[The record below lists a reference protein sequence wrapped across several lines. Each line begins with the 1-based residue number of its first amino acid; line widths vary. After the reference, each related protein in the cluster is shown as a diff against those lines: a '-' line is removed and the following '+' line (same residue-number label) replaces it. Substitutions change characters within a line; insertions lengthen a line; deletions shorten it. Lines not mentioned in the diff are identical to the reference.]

1 MTGAPRTRGPGATP
15 ERTSSPLTR
24 EEVERAAAAL
34 VAAFA
39 ATDTRA
45 YFDAFAPDAD
55 FVFHTEPDR
64 LPDRDSYE
72 RLWRGWLADGWRVL
86 SCESSGAVVHLCGE
100 AAVFVHDVRTTTET
114 DGVTGTTAERETIV
128 FHRTADGS
136 VTAVHE
142 HLSPVP
148 TNAEAST

>member
-1 MTGAPRTRGPGATP
+1 MTGAPGSRGADAAP
-15 ERTSSPLTR
+15 ELTSSPLTR

-55 FVFHTEPDR
+55 FVFHSEPDR
-64 LPDRDSYE
+64 PADRDSYE
-72 RLWRGWLADGWRVL
+72 RLWRGWLSEGWRVL
-86 SCESSGAVVHLCGE
+86 SCESTDTVVHLCGE

-114 DGVTGTTAERETIV
+114 DGVVETTAERETIV

-148 TNAEAST
+148 PTTEAST

>member
-1 MTGAPRTRGPGATP
+1 MSGATGTCGADAAP
-15 ERTSSPLTR
+15 QGTSAPLSR

-39 ATDTRA
+39 ATDTQA
-45 YFDAFAPDAD
+45 YFDAFSPDAD
-55 FVFHTEPDR
+55 FVFHSEPDR
-64 LPDRDSYE
+64 LADRDSYE
-72 RLWRGWLADGWRVL
+72 RLWRGWLAEGWRVL
-86 SCESSGAVVHLCGE
+86 SCVSTDAVVHLCGD

-114 DGVTGTTAERETIV
+114 DDVAETTTERETIV

-148 TNAEAST
+148 PSMEAST